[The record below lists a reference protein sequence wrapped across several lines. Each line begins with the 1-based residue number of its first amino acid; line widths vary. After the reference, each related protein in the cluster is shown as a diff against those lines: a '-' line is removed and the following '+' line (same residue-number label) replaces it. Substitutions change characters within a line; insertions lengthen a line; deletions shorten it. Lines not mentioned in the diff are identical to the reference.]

1 MQYYSKTQQLT
12 RGKSMYKQ
20 IKKHIYA
27 EYKALKIVLS
37 FSCLVSLIMITMIFK
52 ADDCNIWHRL
62 IVCSFCAIFISF
74 LSVNLIKQK
83 HRIKKFFTELSIESD
98 EDADALLEKSELI
111 SNSSFIFL
119 NKDAVID
126 FSTPELIRIPDIDQV
141 KMLDT
146 YQTDNENNKI
156 PEYKI
161 NIRINSH
168 DHSSAEKSLDFLD
181 REERDEAYKK
191 LMKAC
196 SQYGSTDDLR

>member
-12 RGKSMYKQ
+12 RGKIMYKQ
-20 IKKHIYA
+20 IKKLLYA
-27 EYKALKIVLS
+27 EYKRLKFVLL
-37 FSCLVSLIMITMIFK
+37 FIILISLILIISVFYSE
-52 ADDCNIWHRL
+52 DFNVWHRL
-62 IVCSFCAIFISF
+62 ILCFVCAIFISF
-74 LSVNLIKQK
+74 FSISLIKQK
-83 HRIKKFFTELSIESD
+83 YRIKKFFTKLAIESD